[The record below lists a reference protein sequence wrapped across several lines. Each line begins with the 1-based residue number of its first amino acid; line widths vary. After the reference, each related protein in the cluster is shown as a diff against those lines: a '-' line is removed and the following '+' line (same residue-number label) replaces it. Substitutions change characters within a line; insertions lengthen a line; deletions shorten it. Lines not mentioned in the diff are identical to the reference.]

1 MKNTINFYAFEREF
15 EQCGR
20 GNQFTREG
28 LRSLFNYLEEYEDD
42 CGTEIE
48 LDVIALCCEYVEYE
62 DLDEF
67 HGDYDSEE
75 YPDLETLRD
84 YTQVINIDDDS
95 FIIAAF

>member
-28 LRSLFNYLEEYEDD
+28 LRALFNYLEEYEQD
-42 CGTEIE
+42 CGEEIE

-62 DLDEF
+62 DMDEF
-67 HGDYDSEE
+67 HGDYDKDD
-75 YPDLETLRD
+75 YPDLETLRSS
-84 YTQVINIDDDS
+84 TQVIEIDEDS